1 MKCAR
6 WTASVG
12 IRLESFAALAVFV
25 VADSEVAC
33 EQKDLLPVLVDEG
46 RGGIDARCE
55 TKQAGPAATLLHLL
69 QPTRKDFLPD
79 ASPITRR
86 GLPAPGHSPPVKLI
100 VGLVYSHSHTPAYS
114 SDTP

>member
-12 IRLESFAALAVFV
+12 IRLESCAALAVCV

-33 EQKDLLPVLVDEG
+33 EQKDLLPVLVDKG

-55 TKQAGPAATLLHLL
+55 TKQAGPGATLLHPLQRRRKEFLL
-69 QPTRKDFLPD
+69 D
-79 ASPITRR
+79 ASRITRR
-86 GLPAPGHSPPVKLI
+86 RLPATGPIPRVQIRGCLFDSPWN
-100 VGLVYSHSHTPAYS
+100 
-114 SDTP
+114 